1 MFMFKAAITI
11 MMIISSL
18 DISCSFPF
26 ASPVFTYLIVT
37 IDPEPSR
44 SVGCLTQSP
53 CPQHIHPWS
62 LHTQTFQES
71 ILVEMH
77 RCFLL
82 HLHEPTK

>member
-1 MFMFKAAITI
+1 MLKSAITI

-18 DISCSFPF
+18 YISCSFPF

-37 IDPEPSR
+37 IGPEPSR
-44 SVGCLTQSP
+44 SVGYLTQSA
-53 CPQHIHPWS
+53 CPQHSHPWR

-82 HLHEPTK
+82 HPHEPTK